1 LFGITDAYRQ
11 PHRSFKMNNTKPTV
25 IALLRNTAQIYVG
38 QSRFS
43 DKPVFLVEAKSEN
56 HVYELRGD
64 ATTDDHYAALVAEFG
79 DIISKPGPGAELNS
93 IEFNTGR
100 GYSSEGQ
107 RVEAWVVALDQTIPE
122 WPVKVVYFNDRSRM
136 IDGLVRVRSLT
147 EKDVMEEYDH
157 GRYQPA

>member
-1 LFGITDAYRQ
+1 
-11 PHRSFKMNNTKPTV
+11 MNNTKPTV

-43 DKPVFLVEAKSEN
+43 DKPVFLVEAKNEN

-64 ATTDDHYAALVAEFG
+64 ATTDDHYASLAAEFG
-79 DIISKPGPGAELNS
+79 DIISKPGPDAQLNS

-100 GYSSEGQ
+100 QYSPEGQ
-107 RVEAWVVALDQTIPE
+107 HVEAWVLAIDHSIPE
-122 WPVKVVYFNDRSRM
+122 LPLKVVYFKDRSRM

-147 EKDVMEEYDH
+147 EREVMEEYDH
-157 GRYQPA
+157 GRYDPA

>member
-1 LFGITDAYRQ
+1 
-11 PHRSFKMNNTKPTV
+11 MNNTKPTV

-43 DKPVFLVEAKSEN
+43 ARPVFLVEAKSEN

-64 ATTDDHYAALVAEFG
+64 ATTDDHFAALVAEFG
-79 DIISKPGPGAELNS
+79 DIISKPGPDAQLNS

-100 GYSSEGQ
+100 QYTSEGQ
-107 RVEAWVVALDQTIPE
+107 IVEAWVVGIDQSIPE
-122 WPVKVVYFNDRSRM
+122 WPVKVVYFKDRSRM

-147 EKDVMEEYDH
+147 EREVMEEYDH
-157 GRYQPA
+157 GRYEHA

>member
-1 LFGITDAYRQ
+1 
-11 PHRSFKMNNTKPTV
+11 MNSTKPTV

-56 HVYELRGD
+56 CVYELRGD
-64 ATTDDHYAALVAEFG
+64 ATTDDHYAALVDEFG
-79 DIISKPGPGAELNS
+79 DIISKPGPDAQLNS

-100 GYSSEGQ
+100 KYTPEGQ
-107 RVEAWVVALDQTIPE
+107 HLEAWVVAIDQSIPE
-122 WPVKVVYFNDRSRM
+122 LPLNVVYFKDHSRM

-147 EKDVMEEYDH
+147 EKEVMEEYDN
-157 GRYQPA
+157 GRYQ

>member
-1 LFGITDAYRQ
+1 
-11 PHRSFKMNNTKPTV
+11 MNNTKPTV

-79 DIISKPGPGAELNS
+79 DIISKPGPDAQLNS

-100 GYSSEGQ
+100 QYTAEGQ
-107 RVEAWVVALDQTIPE
+107 IVEAWVVAIDQSIPE
-122 WPVKVVYFNDRSRM
+122 WPVNVVYFKDRSRM
-136 IDGLVRVRSLT
+136 IDGLVRVRSLA
-147 EKDVMEEYDH
+147 EKDVMEAYDH
-157 GRYQPA
+157 GRYEPA

>member
-1 LFGITDAYRQ
+1 
-11 PHRSFKMNNTKPTV
+11 MNSTKPTV

-64 ATTDDHYAALVAEFG
+64 ATTNDHYASLVAEFG
-79 DIISKPGPGAELNS
+79 DIISKPGPDAQLNS

-100 GYSSEGQ
+100 QYTPEGQ
-107 RVEAWVVALDQTIPE
+107 LVEAWVLALDRSIPE
-122 WPVKVVYFNDRSRM
+122 LPLKVVYFKDRSRM
-136 IDGLVRVRSLT
+136 IDGVVRVRSLT
-147 EKDVMEEYDH
+147 EKEVMEEYDH
-157 GRYQPA
+157 GRYEPA